1 MFRLIDTAAP
11 ELVEIEFDGTTVTV
25 PAGISL
31 AAVIFYLDAMPARQ
45 TILSDSPRAPF
56 CMMGACFDCLLEIDD
71 IDNQRACQV
80 EVKAG
85 MRVRRQLSVS
95 DGEAS

>member
-1 MFRLIDTAAP
+1 MFRLIDYSAT
-11 ELVEIEFDGTTVTV
+11 ELVEIEFDGAAVTV

-31 AAVIFYLDAMPARQ
+31 AAVLFYLDAIPARQ

-56 CMMGACFDCLLEIDD
+56 CMMGACFECLLEIDG
-71 IDNQRACQV
+71 IGNQRACQV

-85 MRVRRQLSVS
+85 MQVRRQLVPNAE
-95 DGEAS
+95 DTT

>member
-11 ELVEIEFDGTTVTV
+11 ELVEIEFDGTTVAV

-45 TILSDSPRAPF
+45 TILSDSPGRHFA
-56 CMMGACFDCLLEIDD
+56 
-71 IDNQRACQV
+71 
-80 EVKAG
+80 
-85 MRVRRQLSVS
+85 
-95 DGEAS
+95 

>member
-1 MFRLIDTAAP
+1 MFRLIDTATP

-31 AAVIFYLDAMPARQ
+31 AAVNYYLGAMPARQ

-56 CMMGACFDCLLEIDD
+56 CMMGACFECLLEIDG

-95 DGEAS
+95 GGEVS

>member
-1 MFRLIDTAAP
+1 MFRLIDATAP
-11 ELVEIEFDGTTVTV
+11 ELIEIEFDGDAVTV

-31 AAVIFYLDAMPARQ
+31 AAVIFYLDAIPARQ
-45 TILSDSPRAPF
+45 TLLSDSPRAPF
-56 CMMGACFDCLLEIDD
+56 CMMGICFECLLEIDG

-85 MRVRRQLSVS
+85 MRVRRQLAVS
-95 DGEAS
+95 GGKVT

>member
-11 ELVEIEFDGTTVTV
+11 ELVEIEFDGTTVAV

-31 AAVIFYLDAMPARQ
+31 AAVIYYLDAIPARQ

-56 CMMGACFDCLLEIDD
+56 CMMGACFECLLEIDG

-95 DGEAS
+95 EGEAS